1 MTMTFSRCTK
11 YISCTTYPAQVIIK
25 TIDNDHDN
33 DRDVVISSFSAI
45 AMSCDANRCF
55 PNAEFSDMLRD
66 EALPTARV
74 LSLVVHGVS
83 EASAGRYRCQAQ
95 AVSNSLTVEGKC
107 SFRFR
112 NNGTDCF
119 PLNRFLWP
127 FPNIYFLFIPSLLP
141 HTHMQTSHTH
151 KATQRCTHKRTLT
164 HTDRDT
170 HRYTPHHI
178 HHHTTPHID
187 RETRMKETENK

>member
-25 TIDNDHDN
+25 TIDNDYDN
-33 DRDVVISSFSAI
+33 DGDVVIISSFSAI
-45 AMSCDANRCF
+45 AMSCDANRCL

-66 EALPTARV
+66 EALPTTRV

-107 SFRFR
+107 SFRFI

-127 FPNIYFLFIPSLLP
+127 FSISIFSLSP
-141 HTHMQTSHTH
+141 VCYHTHICTHHTH

-178 HHHTTPHID
+178 HHYTTPHID
-187 RETRMKETENK
+187 RETRMKETESK